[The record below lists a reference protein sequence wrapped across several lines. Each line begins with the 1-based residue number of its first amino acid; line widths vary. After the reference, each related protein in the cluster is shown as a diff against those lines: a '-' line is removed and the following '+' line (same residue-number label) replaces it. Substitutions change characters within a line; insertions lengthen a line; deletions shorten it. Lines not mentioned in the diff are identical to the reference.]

1 MGGLLV
7 RVRPARH
14 PRLLDLG
21 DVCCPALV
29 HSSHSMLALCRCM
42 FDRSL
47 QFVNNRGV
55 GWSPAGTFRSRGGS
69 LKRARPQTGAP
80 SSQERAPRMGHSS
93 EFAPRGHPRLPSSL
107 VSETEPTPSASIIAS
122 SFVRVQLVFEAI
134 ASFVII
140 VLNSIMICK
149 PVSLREQFATQAMAE
164 LGMCKYV
171 FLTSGGKAIG
181 GHRSSREMADCSA

>member
-1 MGGLLV
+1 MAPDRERLKLLE
-7 RVRPARH
+7 
-14 PRLLDLG
+14 L
-21 DVCCPALV
+21 
-29 HSSHSMLALCRCM
+29 
-42 FDRSL
+42 
-47 QFVNNRGV
+47 FVNDRGV

-69 LKRARPQTGAP
+69 LKRARPHTGAP

-93 EFAPRGHPRLPSSL
+93 EFASWGTQGCHLLWS
-107 VSETEPTPSASIIAS
+107 S

-134 ASFVII
+134 ASLVII

-181 GHRSSREMADCSA
+181 GHRSSREMASPLAEVIGHWGSFSSEHLESASLVE